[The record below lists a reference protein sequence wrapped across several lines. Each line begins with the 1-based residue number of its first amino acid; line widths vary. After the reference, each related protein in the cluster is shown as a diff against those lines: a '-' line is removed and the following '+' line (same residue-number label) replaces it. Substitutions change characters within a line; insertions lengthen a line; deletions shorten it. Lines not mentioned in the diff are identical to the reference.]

1 VKKSF
6 DSIAYPNN
14 DSFMNIPGQHPLPK
28 WIQTVKE
35 IYYNEK
41 NGIDRRSSIQ
51 KCTSGWNE
59 IEVFDF
65 LNWLKYYEGNEHMKY
80 KKAQSWYV
88 NDSMPGYFLNI
99 KNDSPDSAPNPGDE
113 ISNTRDSLNQL
124 SSSEKKRII
133 EKQRNKLIGRLDSA
147 EKLLRSDDGQLFAGK
162 EFEALLEALYGLKK
176 KIQMINKVSVSTQIY
191 DDLIVRAGNK
201 LNKNGFIKAASILY
215 SLANGEEP
223 PVKQNGIAGDN
234 EQKPPSDIKPVEQAP
249 LTEAPPAVA
258 PPNAPTTQQGAPN
271 NTYTTTTI
279 GTNKPPAAEG
289 PQSDNNTPSVDSLIK
304 SPGAKAFLD
313 NMGVDDI
320 EVLDSDDDF
329 VVEAQALPT
338 APATGDLEVE
348 EPITTNPE
356 PEPLNPT
363 PDVKLDKPK
372 KEIAPKNLEEM
383 PEEPKEEIEEEPSA
397 PHKDYDS
404 IIDAALSGVTIT
416 DIINKLEDL
425 SNIFRKR
432 EIPRQLAILDI
443 MLNAIGL
450 ASLFPTLSEATNK
463 AMESNNYIL
472 TRVDEVL
479 SKLRGMVKTKDILK
493 EPDNK
498 ELTPGI
504 ESLKNKLQQQ
514 ENKEKEKKQLRKDIE
529 DKELSNKLKET
540 PELEVEED
548 LEAPI
553 EPAPAPVPAKP
564 LPVPPPPRI

>member
-1 VKKSF
+1 MKKFF

-14 DSFMNIPGQHPLPK
+14 DQFMNIPGQHNIPK
-28 WIQTVKE
+28 WVQAVKE

-41 NGIDRRSSIQ
+41 NGLDRKLSVQ
-51 KCTSGWNE
+51 KSTSGWNDM
-59 IEVFDF
+59 EVFDF
-65 LNWLKYYEGNEHMKY
+65 LNWLKFYEGNEHLKY

-99 KNDSPDSAPNPGDE
+99 KNDQSSSNISPENE
-113 ISNTRDSLNQL
+113 IANARDSLSNEL

-176 KIQMINKVSVSTQIY
+176 KIQMINKISISTQIY
-191 DDLIVRAGNK
+191 DDLIIREANK
-201 LNKNGFIKAASILY
+201 LNKKGFIKASEALY
-215 SLANGEEP
+215 SMANGDP
-223 PVKQNGIAGDN
+223 PVKQNGMAGDTDTKTPADVT
-234 EQKPPSDIKPVEQAP
+234 EPIKQAP
-249 LTEAPPAVA
+249 ATEDIPVAA

-289 PQSDNNTPSVDSLIK
+289 PSTDNNTPSVQSLVK

-313 NMGVDDI
+313 NMGVDDL
-320 EVLDSDDDF
+320 EVLDDNDGDDDF
-329 VVEAQALPT
+329 VVEAQVLP
-338 APATGDLEVE
+338 APTPDLEVE
-348 EPITTNPE
+348 EPITTE
-356 PEPLNPT
+356 PEPAPLT
-363 PDVKLDKPK
+363 PAKEKIVSKPVVEHK
-372 KEIAPKNLEEM
+372 KEELLP
-383 PEEPKEEIEEEPSA
+383 PSA
-397 PHKDYDS
+397 QHKDFDS
-404 IIDAALSGVTIT
+404 IIDAALSGVTIA
-416 DIINKLEDL
+416 DIVNKLEDL

-479 SKLRGMVKTKDILK
+479 SKLRGMLNTKDIELK
-493 EPDNK
+493 ETDR
-498 ELTPGI
+498 ELTP
-504 ESLKNKLQQQ
+504 EAELLKDKLVQQ
-514 ENKEKEKKQLRKDIE
+514 EKKDKDKKQLRKDVE
-529 DKELSNKLKET
+529 NKELSNKLKET

-553 EPAPAPVPAKP
+553 EPAPSPPAKP
-564 LPVPPPPRI
+564 IPTPPK